1 MLEAHGIP
9 TVTIGTDAFT
19 DLLALEA
26 EQRGL
31 PELERIIVPHPL
43 GGLKP
48 DAVRAKVPQI
58 MDELYSALVAR

>member
-1 MLEAHGIP
+1 MFEAQGIP

-31 PELERIIVPHPL
+31 TSDLQDTLE
-43 GGLKP
+43 GT
-48 DAVRAKVPQI
+48 
-58 MDELYSALVAR
+58 